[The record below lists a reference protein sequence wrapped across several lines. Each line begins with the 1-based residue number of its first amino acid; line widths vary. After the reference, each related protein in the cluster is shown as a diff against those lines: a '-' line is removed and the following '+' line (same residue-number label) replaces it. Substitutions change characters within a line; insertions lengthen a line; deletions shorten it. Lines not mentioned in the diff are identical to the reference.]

1 MISQSL
7 KVVLISAFLTALLS
21 IGINFIPSEFVNSST
36 WFISIIFHV
45 LVSFLLNL
53 VLFKKQTDP
62 KEFVF
67 KVMFTYMGRLLLSM
81 IGIFIY
87 SLVDKRHFWPLA
99 IHFMLHHILFTIL
112 EITYLLKHIKTQTP
126 NP

>member
-67 KVMFTYMGRLLLSM
+67 KVMFTSMGRLLLCM

-87 SLVDKRHFWPLA
+87 SLVDKPHFLPFA
-99 IHFMLHHILFTIL
+99 IHFMLHYILFTIL
-112 EITYLLKHIKTQTP
+112 EISYLLKHIKTQTP